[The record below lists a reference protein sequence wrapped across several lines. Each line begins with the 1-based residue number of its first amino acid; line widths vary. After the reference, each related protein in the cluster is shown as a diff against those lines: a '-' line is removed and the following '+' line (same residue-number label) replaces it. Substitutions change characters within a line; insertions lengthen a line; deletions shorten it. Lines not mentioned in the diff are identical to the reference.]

1 MDVTLRSAREQ
12 ARLIREGEMSAREL
26 LDAVLDRY
34 QRHNP
39 AVNAVVVTRIDQ
51 ARERAAEADAALA
64 RGDVWGPLHGVPM
77 TVKEVFDW
85 VGTPSTWGWP
95 ELADYRP
102 DHNAVAVDRLL
113 AAGAVIYGKTNV
125 PIHLS
130 DWQSYNDIH
139 GATNNPWDLSRTP
152 GGSSGGS
159 AAALATGMA
168 GLELGSDIGASI
180 RNPAHYSGVFGHK
193 PTFGLVPTDGHAYPD
208 QIVPTDINVV
218 GPLART
224 AGDLDM
230 ALGVLAGPTG
240 PDAAGYRIDLP
251 DADGRA
257 LSDFRVALML
267 DSPCVVQDDELTGH
281 LQNAV
286 DALAV
291 AGLSVDD
298 RARPAIDQPRFHE
311 VYVLLLGAT
320 RGAALPTALPPTLK
334 EDVERYHDGDRDFG
348 AVYGRG
354 ISMSHSDWF
363 ALHTERERYR
373 RIWADFFADYDLLL
387 CPIAASTAFPHD
399 QEGDRSQRTIPVNGG
414 RQPTRDQLFWASW
427 SGSVYLPGTVA
438 PTGLTP
444 SGLPCGIQ
452 IVSPHLHDRIGIA
465 FAELIEAELG
475 GFVPPPGYD

>member
-51 ARERAAEADAALA
+51 ARSRAAEADAALA

-77 TVKEVFDW
+77 TIKEVFDW

-180 RNPAHYSGVFGHK
+180 RNPAHYSGVS
-193 PTFGLVPTDGHAYPD
+193 TRR
-208 QIVPTDINVV
+208 Q
-218 GPLART
+218 
-224 AGDLDM
+224 
-230 ALGVLAGPTG
+230 
-240 PDAAGYRIDLP
+240 
-251 DADGRA
+251 GR
-257 LSDFRVALML
+257 
-267 DSPCVVQDDELTGH
+267 
-281 LQNAV
+281 
-286 DALAV
+286 
-291 AGLSVDD
+291 
-298 RARPAIDQPRFHE
+298 
-311 VYVLLLGAT
+311 
-320 RGAALPTALPPTLK
+320 
-334 EDVERYHDGDRDFG
+334 
-348 AVYGRG
+348 
-354 ISMSHSDWF
+354 
-363 ALHTERERYR
+363 
-373 RIWADFFADYDLLL
+373 
-387 CPIAASTAFPHD
+387 
-399 QEGDRSQRTIPVNGG
+399 
-414 RQPTRDQLFWASW
+414 
-427 SGSVYLPGTVA
+427 
-438 PTGLTP
+438 
-444 SGLPCGIQ
+444 
-452 IVSPHLHDRIGIA
+452 
-465 FAELIEAELG
+465 
-475 GFVPPPGYD
+475 

>member
-1 MDVTLRSAREQ
+1 
-12 ARLIREGEMSAREL
+12 
-26 LDAVLDRY
+26 
-34 QRHNP
+34 
-39 AVNAVVVTRIDQ
+39 
-51 ARERAAEADAALA
+51 
-64 RGDVWGPLHGVPM
+64 M

-102 DHNAVAVDRLL
+102 DQNAVAVDRLL
-113 AAGAVIYGKTNV
+113 DAGAVIYGKTNV

-130 DWQSYNDIH
+130 DWQSYNDIY
-139 GATNNPWDLSRTP
+139 GVTNNPWDLTRTP

-159 AAALATGMA
+159 AAALATGMTA
-168 GLELGSDIGASI
+168 LELGSDIGASI

-193 PTFGLVPTDGHAYPD
+193 PTYGLVPTDGHAYPD

-224 AGDLDM
+224 AGDLDL
-230 ALGVLAGPTG
+230 ALGILAGPSG
-240 PDAAGYRIDLP
+240 PDAVGYRVDLP
-251 DADGRA
+251 TADGRA
-257 LSDFRVALML
+257 LSNFRVAVML
-267 DSPCVVQDDELTGH
+267 YSPCVVQDDELTGH

-286 DALAV
+286 DALAD

-298 RARPAIDQPRFHE
+298 RARPAIDQARFHE

-320 RGAALPTALPPTLK
+320 RGAALPSSHPPTLE
-334 EDVERYHDGDRDFG
+334 EDIERYHDGDRDFG

-354 ISMSHSDWF
+354 ISMSHGEWF
-363 ALHTERERYR
+363 ELHTERERYR
-373 RIWADFFADYDLLL
+373 QIWADFFTDHDLLL

-399 QEGDRSQRTIPVNGG
+399 HVGDRSERTIPINGG
-414 RQPTRDQLFWASW
+414 RQPTRDQLFWAGW

-444 SGLPCGIQ
+444 TGLPCGIQ
-452 IVSPHLHDRIGIA
+452 IVAPHLHDRIGIA
-465 FAELIEAELG
+465 FAELVEGELG
-475 GFVPPPGYD
+475 GFVPPPGHT